1 MTALQIRSNAVLR
14 KGFAIKYM
22 LIEQLPNGTEKGDLE
37 HRDNI
42 YQVDSHRLMP
52 TADFLGS
59 VLTGG

>member
-1 MTALQIRSNAVLR
+1 MLR